1 MIFVFVNDLREIG
14 VRLLRYSLE
23 NRNIIITLLILCA
36 IDLFFIISYL
46 IISLQPEF
54 KTLIGPWA
62 SRQFDL
68 GKDQKFAEIF
78 NYIQILALVVFL
90 FRIFAMVRQPVYF
103 TWALVFLIV
112 LFDDSLKGHENLG
125 AYFSGMVG
133 QMTLFGVELQEAR
146 GAGGLRTQDV
156 GELIAFGLI
165 GVCIVVIMAIGFFR
179 SNREHKIIG
188 LIFAVLLCLL
198 AFFAV
203 VVDFVHRLFPM
214 NSTLFTAVEDGGEM
228 LTISLTV
235 TVALTVYR
243 YYETLDSH

>member
-14 VRLLRYSLE
+14 VRLLRYPLE

-62 SRQFDL
+62 SRQFGL
-68 GKDQKFAEIF
+68 GDQKFAEIF

-133 QMTLFGVELQEAR
+133 QMTLFGVELQDALV
-146 GAGGLRTQDV
+146 GSGLRTQDV

-179 SNREHKIIG
+179 SNR
-188 LIFAVLLCLL
+188 
-198 AFFAV
+198 
-203 VVDFVHRLFPM
+203 
-214 NSTLFTAVEDGGEM
+214 
-228 LTISLTV
+228 
-235 TVALTVYR
+235 
-243 YYETLDSH
+243 